1 MIVSR
6 RGLIAAA
13 AGAPFVLSGCQ
24 TSLDNSADDEID
36 RVINGLSTP
45 IQLDGAP
52 FRGMRLQERM
62 ARYGVPGVSIC
73 RFRDG
78 EITWARGF
86 GQLSADSAQPIDAN
100 TLFQAASVSKP
111 ITAALVMN
119 LVQSGVL
126 DLDADVQTYLRDW
139 NIPRDEAAGN
149 GAVTLRMLLSHTAG
163 VSVSGFRGYAPD
175 APLPTLD
182 DIIDGRPPANH
193 EQIRIVKAPGGAAE
207 YSGGGYLIAQ
217 RIIEWTTGR
226 SFAELARERV
236 LARAGMNRSLFAQPL
251 LQGLLANA
259 ARAHD
264 GEGRML
270 PGGFM
275 VCPELAPAG
284 LWSTPTELAHFAIA
298 YLRAFHGGSDGLISP
313 ASARTM
319 ATRQEGIWAAGFE
332 LIGDGEP
339 WAVYHTGSNLG
350 YKTFLLAEL
359 GAQNGAIVMTNGDN
373 GGSLFQE
380 ILAGMAVHYGWP
392 HLGPRTRT
400 AIALSNAELQGF
412 AAVFRSQE
420 PIVAEFVI
428 TVQEGQLIAEVPGF
442 VPATEFF
449 PRGEDTFFD
458 LTGSNIRFERSPSGR
473 VEALS
478 WDGNVRAVR
487 TSD

>member
-6 RGLIAAA
+6 RRLVAAA
-13 AGAPFVLSGCQ
+13 AGAPFVLSGCE

-36 RVINGLSTP
+36 RVVNGLSTP

-52 FRGMRLQERM
+52 FRSMRLHERM
-62 ARYGVPGVSIC
+62 AHYGVPGVSIC

-78 EITWARGF
+78 EVAWTRGF
-86 GQLSADSAQPIDAN
+86 GELSADSGQPIDAN

-111 ITAALVMN
+111 ITAALVMS
-119 LVQSGVL
+119 LVESGVL
-126 DLDADVQTYLRDW
+126 DLDADVQAYLRDW
-139 NIPRDEAAGN
+139 TVPRDEAAGN
-149 GAVTLRMLLSHTAG
+149 DPVTLRMLLSHTAG
-163 VSVSGFRGYAPD
+163 VWAWGFRGYAPD

-193 EQIRIVKAPGGAAE
+193 ERIRIVKAPGGVAE
-207 YSGGGYLIAQ
+207 YSGGGYLIVQ

-236 LARAGMNRSLFAQPL
+236 LARAGMNRSMFAQPL
-251 LQGLLANA
+251 PQKLLANA

-264 GEGRML
+264 GEGRRL

-275 VCPELAPAG
+275 VYPELAPAG
-284 LWSTPTELAHFAIA
+284 LWSTSTDLAHFAIA
-298 YLRAFHGGSDGLISP
+298 YQRALHGGSDTLISP

-319 ATRQEGIWAAGFE
+319 ARRQEGIWAVGFE

-339 WAVYHTGSNLG
+339 WAVYHTGAAAG
-350 YKTFLLAEL
+350 YKTFLLAET

-373 GGSLFQE
+373 GGSLYQE
-380 ILAGMAVHYGWP
+380 IVAGMAVVYGWP
-392 HLGPRTRT
+392 HLGPRTRA
-400 AIALSNAELQGF
+400 AIALSDADLQAF
-412 AAVFRSQE
+412 AGVFHSQE
-420 PIVAEFVI
+420 PIVAEFII
-428 TVQEGQLIAEVPGF
+428 TVQTGHLIAEVPGW

-449 PRGEDTFFD
+449 PRGGDAFFD
-458 LTGSNIRFERSPSGR
+458 LTGSTIRFERSTSGR

-487 TSD
+487 TTD